1 MKEKNKGIVK
11 KIINIALDVFIVIL
25 GVILLITVYN
35 NIQVKILGHDYAS
48 FFGHSVFEV
57 QTGSMGEIIEPGD
70 WIVVKYEKNI
80 KLNDIV
86 TFEHKGEYIT
96 HRVIEAYNGTYVT
109 KGDAN
114 TAKDAP
120 ISKEQIVGKV
130 VKVIPNFGILRKTI
144 FNPIVLIAIIITLFF
159 LNQVFKKTT
168 KEDLEKEKA
177 LKEKL
182 RRALKLDK
190 PEEVKEKVEKVQPE
204 KEEPKN
210 EEPKEEIREVKEE
223 KVELTKEEKE
233 KVKAE
238 LENTSDI
245 EKTLFF
251 RMVSVDKD
259 ELSNVYEEIP
269 KEIEEQSEKA
279 KENIKEGEKEEVE
292 VSEDKIK
299 SKLELIQRKKKK
311 CKNIIEKAMLIKKEE
326 IIELMTLLNKGEE
339 LKTNEPTIR
348 EKLVT
353 AYIDAKYYNNCG
365 NINLAYN
372 GKNMMTKVDSLIEK
386 VGEDLTNSYKESDT
400 KYSEKVEK
408 NVKFM
413 LLINHLEEDFKL
425 EDLQK
430 KKETYNKR
438 ILKYIKFN
446 DLSQQDIK
454 KLITNIMKTQK
465 TYSGMIKFIQSK
477 INTNMFELKFN
488 KLTRK
493 DMYAVE
499 LTHNI
504 QFSKVYSD
512 YIVDKTYS
520 EGIIAE
526 DKVKVLGNLLLSQMV
541 NDMLNGEF
549 NKKYFVYIPESI
561 YAKDNKLDQVFDML
575 DDEFAK
581 KNINILLA
589 YNGLSDNKK
598 IIKQLIKQG
607 FSFSLDMNDVEL
619 LKKSDIKE
627 LYVLEHIFI
636 SRKKVAKTN
645 IIDVLPEE
653 VKPKIL
659 YEEISSK
666 IGNF

>member
-1 MKEKNKGIVK
+1 MKEKQNSVIK
-11 KIINIALDVFIVIL
+11 KIINILLDVFIVVL

-35 NIQVKILGHDYAS
+35 NVQVKILGHEYAS

-57 QTGSMGEIIEPGD
+57 QTGSMGEVIEPGD

-114 TAKDAP
+114 TAKDSP
-120 ISKEQIVGKV
+120 ISKDQIVGKV
-130 VKVIPNFGILRKTI
+130 VKVIPNFGIFRKTI
-144 FNPIVLIAIIITLFF
+144 FNPLVLIAIIITLFF
-159 LNQVFKKTT
+159 LNQVFKK
-168 KEDLEKEKA
+168 EDKEKA
-177 LKEKL
+177 LLTKIKKAVAKQTKQMIKQEKAKEEK
-182 RRALKLDK
+182 
-190 PEEVKEKVEKVQPE
+190 EEVKEEPVEKEIPK
-204 KEEPKN
+204 KEEVT
-210 EEPKEEIREVKEE
+210 EEMKEAMKS
-223 KVELTKEEKE
+223 
-233 KVKAE
+233 E
-238 LENTSDI
+238 LENTSDM

-269 KEIEEQSEKA
+269 KELEEQSDSVQ
-279 KENIKEGEKEEVE
+279 NLIKQEEKEEVE
-292 VSEDKIK
+292 VGEDKIK
-299 SKLELIQRKKKK
+299 SKLELIQKKKKK

-326 IIELMTLLNKGEE
+326 IIEMIMLLNNGEE
-339 LKTNEPTIR
+339 FKNNEPTIK
-348 EKLVT
+348 EKLID
-353 AYIDAKYYNNCG
+353 AYIDAKYYNHCG
-365 NINLAYN
+365 NIDLNYN
-372 GKNMMTKVDSLIEK
+372 GKNMLLKVDNLLEK
-386 VGEDLTNSYKESDT
+386 LAEELKKAYKESDK
-400 KYSEKVEK
+400 KYDEKVDK
-408 NVKFM
+408 IAKFM
-413 LLINHLEEDFKL
+413 QLINHLEEDFKI

-430 KKETYNKR
+430 KKDTYNKR
-438 ILKYIKFN
+438 ILKYVKYN
-446 DLSQQDIK
+446 DLSAKDLK
-454 KLITNIMKTQK
+454 KLITELLKVQR

-477 INTNMFELKFN
+477 IETNMFELKFN

-526 DKVKVLGNLLLSQMV
+526 DKIKVLGNLLLSQLV
-541 NDMLNGEF
+541 KDMFNGEF
-549 NKKYFVYIPESI
+549 NKKYFVYVPESL
-561 YAKDNKLDQVFDML
+561 YNKDNKLDQVFDMF

-581 KNINILLA
+581 KSINILLA

-598 IIKQLIKQG
+598 TIKQLIKQG
-607 FSFSLDMNDVEL
+607 FNFSVDMNDVEL

-627 LYVLEHIFI
+627 LYVLDYIFI

-653 VKPKIL
+653 VKPKIM

>member
-11 KIINIALDVFIVIL
+11 KIINITLDVFIVIL

-190 PEEVKEKVEKVQPE
+190 PEEVKEKVQPE

-581 KNINILLA
+581 KNINIILA

-598 IIKQLIKQG
+598 VIKQLIKQG
-607 FSFSLDMNDVEL
+607 FNFSLDMNDVEL

>member
-1 MKEKNKGIVK
+1 
-11 KIINIALDVFIVIL
+11 
-25 GVILLITVYN
+25 
-35 NIQVKILGHDYAS
+35 
-48 FFGHSVFEV
+48 
-57 QTGSMGEIIEPGD
+57 MGEIIEPGD
-70 WIVVKYEKNI
+70 WIVVKYQKNI
-80 KLNDIV
+80 KLNDII

-96 HRVIEAYNGTYVT
+96 HRVIEVYNDTYVT

-114 TAKDAP
+114 TAKDTP
-120 ISKEQIVGKV
+120 INKSQIVGKV

-159 LNQVFKKTT
+159 LNQVFKKPSE
-168 KEDLEKEKA
+168 KDL
-177 LKEKL
+177 LKEKELLNKL
-182 RRALKLDK
+182 RTLVEPKQK
-190 PEEVKEKVEKVQPE
+190 PKKEKTRVVQEEVKKAKKEEVVEEIKEVPVEEEISEEVKEQLKK
-204 KEEPKN
+204 
-210 EEPKEEIREVKEE
+210 
-223 KVELTKEEKE
+223 
-233 KVKAE
+233 E
-238 LENTSDI
+238 LENTSDM

-269 KEIEEQSEKA
+269 KEIEEQSDTVKKNIKDGEKA
-279 KENIKEGEKEEVE
+279 EVE
-292 VSEDKIK
+292 EISEDKIK

-326 IIELMTLLNKGEE
+326 IIELIMLLNKGEE
-339 LKTNEPTIR
+339 LKNNEPTIK
-348 EKLVT
+348 EKLVD

-365 NINLAYN
+365 NYNISYN
-372 GKNMMTKVDSLIEK
+372 GKNMLLRLDALMEQ
-386 VGEDLTNSYKESDT
+386 VGENLIKSYKESDT

-408 NVKFM
+408 LVKFM
-413 LLINHLEEDFKL
+413 CLINHLEEDFKI
-425 EDLQK
+425 EDLTK
-430 KKETYNKR
+430 KKDTYNKR

-446 DLSQQDIK
+446 DMSQQDLK
-454 KLITNIMKTQK
+454 KLITNILKTQK
-465 TYSGMIKFIQSK
+465 TYTGMIKFIQSK
-477 INTNMFELKFN
+477 IETNMFELKFN

-493 DMYAVE
+493 DMYGVE

-504 QFSKVYSD
+504 QFSKVYSE

-526 DKVKVLGNLLLSQMV
+526 DKIKVLGNLLMSQLV
-541 NDMLNGEF
+541 KDMFQGEF
-549 NKKYFVYIPESI
+549 NKKYFVYIPESL
-561 YAKDNKLDQVFDML
+561 YSKDNKLDKVFEMF
-575 DDEFAK
+575 DDEMAK

-598 IIKQLIKQG
+598 VVKQLIKQG
-607 FSFSLDMNDVEL
+607 YNFSVDMNDVEL
-619 LKKSDIKE
+619 LKKSDIQD
-627 LYVLEHIFI
+627 LYILDYIFI
-636 SRKKVAKTN
+636 SRKKIAKTN

>member
-11 KIINIALDVFIVIL
+11 KIINITLDVFIVML

>member
-11 KIINIALDVFIVIL
+11 KIINITLDVFIVIL

-190 PEEVKEKVEKVQPE
+190 SEEVKEKVEKVQPE
-204 KEEPKN
+204 KEKPKN

-223 KVELTKEEKE
+223 KIELTKEEKE

>member
-1 MKEKNKGIVK
+1 MKENKNSIIK
-11 KIINIALDVFIVIL
+11 KIINILLDIFIVIL

-35 NIQVKILGHDYAS
+35 NIQVKILGRDYAS

-70 WIVVKYEKNI
+70 WIVVKYSKNI

-114 TAKDAP
+114 TAKDSP
-120 ISKEQIVGKV
+120 ISKDQIVGKV

-159 LNQVFKKTT
+159 VNQVFKKTT
-168 KEDLEKEKA
+168 QEDKEKEKE
-177 LKEKL
+177 LLEKVK
-182 RRALKLDK
+182 RAVTHKK
-190 PEEVKEKVEKVQPE
+190 TAKSESKEEVTKEKVI
-204 KEEPKN
+204 
-210 EEPKEEIREVKEE
+210 EPKEEIREVKEE
-223 KVELTKEEKE
+223 KTEISDEMKE
-233 KVKAE
+233 KMKAE
-238 LENTSDI
+238 LENTSDM

-269 KEIEEQSEKA
+269 KELEEQSENA
-279 KENIKEGEKEEVE
+279 KENIKVAEKEEVE
-292 VSEDKIK
+292 VGEDKIK

-326 IIELMTLLNKGEE
+326 ILEIITILNREE
-339 LKTNEPTIR
+339 EPKNNEPTIKD
-348 EKLVT
+348 KLIDS
-353 AYIDAKYYNNCG
+353 YIDAKYYNNCG
-365 NINLAYN
+365 DINLNYN
-372 GKNMMTKVDSLIEK
+372 GKNMLSKLDKLIEE
-386 VGEDLTNSYKESDT
+386 VGNKLITSYKESDK
-400 KYSEKVEK
+400 KYEEKVEK
-408 NVKFM
+408 NVKF
-413 LLINHLEEDFKL
+413 LQLINHLEEDFKI

-430 KKETYNKR
+430 KKDTYNKR

-446 DLSQQDIK
+446 DLSQQDLK
-454 KLITNIMKTQK
+454 KIITNLLKTQK

-477 INTNMFELKFN
+477 IETNMFELKFN

-499 LTHNI
+499 LAHNI
-504 QFSKVYSD
+504 QFSKVYSE

-526 DKVKVLGNLLLSQMV
+526 DKIKVLSNLLLSQLV
-541 NDMLNGEF
+541 KDMFNGEF
-549 NKKYFVYIPESI
+549 NKKYVVYVPDTL
-561 YAKDNKLDQVFDML
+561 YTKDNKLDQVFEML
-575 DDEFAK
+575 DDELAK
-581 KNINILLA
+581 KNINILLS
-589 YNGLSDNKK
+589 YNSLSDNKK
-598 IIKQLIKQG
+598 VIKTLIKKG
-607 FSFSLDMNDVEL
+607 FNFSVDMNDVEL

-627 LYVLEHIFI
+627 LYVLDYIFI

-645 IIDVLPEE
+645 IIEVLPEDL
-653 VKPKIL
+653 KPKIM

>member
-11 KIINIALDVFIVIL
+11 KIINITLDVFIVIL

-182 RRALKLDK
+182 RRAIKLDK

-386 VGEDLTNSYKESDT
+386 LGEDLTNSYKESDT

>member
-130 VKVIPNFGILRKTI
+130 VKIIPNFGILRKTI

-251 RMVSVDKD
+251 RMVSVDKE

-386 VGEDLTNSYKESDT
+386 LGEDLTNSYKESDT

>member
-1 MKEKNKGIVK
+1 MKEKNKGIFK

-130 VKVIPNFGILRKTI
+130 VKIIPNFGILRKTI

-190 PEEVKEKVEKVQPE
+190 PEEVKEKVQPE

-251 RMVSVDKD
+251 RMVSVDKE

>member
-1 MKEKNKGIVK
+1 MKEKQNSVIK
-11 KIINIALDVFIVIL
+11 KIINILLDVFIVVL

-35 NIQVKILGHDYAS
+35 NVQVKILGHEYAS

-57 QTGSMGEIIEPGD
+57 QTGSMGEVIEPGD

-80 KLNDIV
+80 KLNDII

-114 TAKDAP
+114 TAKDSP
-120 ISKEQIVGKV
+120 ISKDQIIGKV
-130 VKVIPNFGILRKTI
+130 VKVIPNFGIFRKTI
-144 FNPIVLIAIIITLFF
+144 FNPLVLIAIIITLFF
-159 LNQVFKKTT
+159 LNQVFKK
-168 KEDLEKEKA
+168 EDKEKA
-177 LKEKL
+177 LFTKIKKAVAKQTKQMIKQEKAKEEK
-182 RRALKLDK
+182 
-190 PEEVKEKVEKVQPE
+190 EEVKEEPVEKEIPK
-204 KEEPKN
+204 KEEVT
-210 EEPKEEIREVKEE
+210 EEMKEAMKS
-223 KVELTKEEKE
+223 
-233 KVKAE
+233 E
-238 LENTSDI
+238 LENTSDM

-269 KEIEEQSEKA
+269 KELEEQSDSVQ
-279 KENIKEGEKEEVE
+279 NLIKQEEKEEVE
-292 VSEDKIK
+292 VGEDKIK
-299 SKLELIQRKKKK
+299 SKLELIQKKKKK

-326 IIELMTLLNKGEE
+326 IIEMIMLLNNGEE
-339 LKTNEPTIR
+339 FKNNEPTIK
-348 EKLVT
+348 EKLID
-353 AYIDAKYYNNCG
+353 AYIDAKYYNHCG
-365 NINLAYN
+365 NIDLNYN
-372 GKNMMTKVDSLIEK
+372 GKNMLLKVDNLLEK
-386 VGEDLTNSYKESDT
+386 LAEELKKAYKESDK
-400 KYSEKVEK
+400 KYDEKVDK
-408 NVKFM
+408 IAKFM
-413 LLINHLEEDFKL
+413 QLINHIEEDFKI

-430 KKETYNKR
+430 KKDTYNKR
-438 ILKYIKFN
+438 ILKYVKYN
-446 DLSQQDIK
+446 DLSAKDLK
-454 KLITNIMKTQK
+454 KLITELLKVQR

-477 INTNMFELKFN
+477 IETNMFELKFN

-526 DKVKVLGNLLLSQMV
+526 DKIKVLGNLLLSQLV
-541 NDMLNGEF
+541 KDMFNGEF
-549 NKKYFVYIPESI
+549 NKKYFVYIPESL
-561 YAKDNKLDQVFDML
+561 YNKDNKLDQVFDMF

-581 KNINILLA
+581 KSINILLA

-598 IIKQLIKQG
+598 TIKQLIKQG
-607 FSFSLDMNDVEL
+607 FNFSVDMNDVEL

-627 LYVLEHIFI
+627 LYVLDYIFI

-653 VKPKIL
+653 VKPKIM

>member
-11 KIINIALDVFIVIL
+11 KIINITLDVFIVML

-130 VKVIPNFGILRKTI
+130 VKIIPNFGILRKTI

-251 RMVSVDKD
+251 RMVSVDKE

>member
-1 MKEKNKGIVK
+1 MKEKNKGIIK
-11 KIINIALDVFIVIL
+11 KIINIALDVFIVML

-35 NIQVKILGHDYAS
+35 NVQVKILGHDYAS

-168 KEDLEKEKA
+168 KEDIEKEKV
-177 LKEKL
+177 LKAKL
-182 RRALKLDK
+182 RRALKLDTL
-190 PEEVKEKVEKVQPE
+190 EESKEKIEKVQLE
-204 KEEPKN
+204 KEETKK

-223 KVELTKEEKE
+223 KVELTKEQKE

-365 NINLAYN
+365 NINLSYN
-372 GKNMMTKVDSLIEK
+372 GKNMITKVDSLIEK

-400 KYSEKVEK
+400 KYAEKVEK

-581 KNINILLA
+581 KNINIILA

-598 IIKQLIKQG
+598 VIKQLIKQG
-607 FSFSLDMNDVEL
+607 FNFSLDMNDVEL

>member
-11 KIINIALDVFIVIL
+11 KIINITLDVFIVML

-130 VKVIPNFGILRKTI
+130 VKIIPNFGILRKTI

-549 NKKYFVYIPESI
+549 NKKYFLYIPESI

-607 FSFSLDMNDVEL
+607 FSFSLDMHDVDL

>member
-1 MKEKNKGIVK
+1 MKLKENGVIK
-11 KIINIALDVFIVIL
+11 KTINIALDVFIVIL

-35 NIQVKILGHDYAS
+35 NIQVKILGRDYAS

-70 WIVVKYEKNI
+70 WIVVKYQKNI
-80 KLNDIV
+80 KLNDII

-96 HRVIEAYNGTYVT
+96 HRVIEVYNDTYVT

-114 TAKDAP
+114 TAKDTP
-120 ISKEQIVGKV
+120 INKSQIVGKV

-159 LNQVFKKTT
+159 LNQVFKKPSE
-168 KEDLEKEKA
+168 KDL
-177 LKEKL
+177 LKEKELLNKL
-182 RRALKLDK
+182 RTLVEPKQK
-190 PEEVKEKVEKVQPE
+190 PKKEKTRVVQE
-204 KEEPKN
+204 
-210 EEPKEEIREVKEE
+210 EVKEE
-223 KVELTKEEKE
+223 KKEEVVEEIKE
-233 KVKAE
+233 VPVEEEISEEVKEQLKKE
-238 LENTSDI
+238 LENTSDM

-269 KEIEEQSEKA
+269 KEIEEQSDTVKKNIKDGEKA
-279 KENIKEGEKEEVE
+279 EVE
-292 VSEDKIK
+292 EISEDKIK

-326 IIELMTLLNKGEE
+326 IIELIMLLNKGEE
-339 LKTNEPTIR
+339 LKNNEPTIK
-348 EKLVT
+348 EKLVD

-365 NINLAYN
+365 NYNISYN
-372 GKNMMTKVDSLIEK
+372 GKNMLLRLDALMEQ
-386 VGEDLTNSYKESDT
+386 VGENLIKSYKESDT

-408 NVKFM
+408 LVKFM
-413 LLINHLEEDFKL
+413 CLINHLEEDFKI
-425 EDLQK
+425 EDLTK
-430 KKETYNKR
+430 KKDTYNKR

-446 DLSQQDIK
+446 DMSQQDLK
-454 KLITNIMKTQK
+454 KLITNILKTQK
-465 TYSGMIKFIQSK
+465 TYTGMIKFIQSK
-477 INTNMFELKFN
+477 IETNMFELKFN

-493 DMYAVE
+493 DMYGVE

-504 QFSKVYSD
+504 QFSKVYSE

-526 DKVKVLGNLLLSQMV
+526 DKIKVLGNLLMSQLV
-541 NDMLNGEF
+541 KDMFQGEF
-549 NKKYFVYIPESI
+549 NKKYFVYIPESL
-561 YAKDNKLDQVFDML
+561 YSKDNKLDKVFEMF
-575 DDEFAK
+575 DDEMAK

-598 IIKQLIKQG
+598 VVKQLIKQG
-607 FSFSLDMNDVEL
+607 YNFSVDMNDVEL
-619 LKKSDIKE
+619 LKKSDIQD
-627 LYVLEHIFI
+627 LYILDYIFI
-636 SRKKVAKTN
+636 SRKKIAKTN

>member
-1 MKEKNKGIVK
+1 MKEKNKGIFK

-168 KEDLEKEKA
+168 KEDLEKEKV

-210 EEPKEEIREVKEE
+210 EEPKEEIREAKEE

>member
-1 MKEKNKGIVK
+1 MKEKNKGIFK

-130 VKVIPNFGILRKTI
+130 VKIIPNFGILRKTI

-190 PEEVKEKVEKVQPE
+190 PEEVKEKVQPE

>member
-11 KIINIALDVFIVIL
+11 KIINITLDVFIVML

-130 VKVIPNFGILRKTI
+130 VKIIPNFGILRKTI

>member
-1 MKEKNKGIVK
+1 MKENKNSIIK
-11 KIINIALDVFIVIL
+11 KIINILLDIFIVIL

-35 NIQVKILGHDYAS
+35 NIQVKILGRDYAS

-70 WIVVKYEKNI
+70 WIVVKYSKNI

-114 TAKDAP
+114 TAKDSP
-120 ISKEQIVGKV
+120 ISKDQIVGKV

-159 LNQVFKKTT
+159 VNQVFKKTT
-168 KEDLEKEKA
+168 QEDKEKEKE
-177 LKEKL
+177 LLEKVK
-182 RRALKLDK
+182 RAVTHKK
-190 PEEVKEKVEKVQPE
+190 TAKSESKEEVKKEKVI
-204 KEEPKN
+204 
-210 EEPKEEIREVKEE
+210 EPKEEIREVKEE
-223 KVELTKEEKE
+223 KTEISDEMKE
-233 KVKAE
+233 KMKAE
-238 LENTSDI
+238 LENTSDM

-259 ELSNVYEEIP
+259 ELSNVYDEIP
-269 KEIEEQSEKA
+269 KELEEQSENA
-279 KENIKEGEKEEVE
+279 KENIKVAEKEEVE
-292 VSEDKIK
+292 VGEDKIK

-326 IIELMTLLNKGEE
+326 IIELIMLLNKGEE
-339 LKTNEPTIR
+339 LKNNEPTIKD
-348 EKLVT
+348 KLIDS
-353 AYIDAKYYNNCG
+353 YIDAKYYNNCG
-365 NINLAYN
+365 DINLNYN
-372 GKNMMTKVDSLIEK
+372 GKNMLSKLDKLIEE
-386 VGEDLTNSYKESDT
+386 VGNKLIASYKESDK
-400 KYSEKVEK
+400 KYEEKVEK
-408 NVKFM
+408 NVKF
-413 LLINHLEEDFKL
+413 LQLINHLEEDFKI

-430 KKETYNKR
+430 KKDTYNKR

-446 DLSQQDIK
+446 DLSQQDLK
-454 KLITNIMKTQK
+454 KIITNLLKTQK

-477 INTNMFELKFN
+477 IETNMFELKFN

-499 LTHNI
+499 LAHNI
-504 QFSKVYSD
+504 QFSKVYSE

-526 DKVKVLGNLLLSQMV
+526 DKIKVLSNLLLSQLV
-541 NDMLNGEF
+541 KDMFNGEF
-549 NKKYFVYIPESI
+549 NKKYVVYVPDTL
-561 YAKDNKLDQVFDML
+561 YTKDNKLDQVFEML
-575 DDEFAK
+575 DDELAK
-581 KNINILLA
+581 KNINILLS
-589 YNGLSDNKK
+589 YNSLSDNKK
-598 IIKQLIKQG
+598 VIKTLIKKG
-607 FSFSLDMNDVEL
+607 FNFSVDMNDVEL

-627 LYVLEHIFI
+627 LYVLDYIFI

-645 IIDVLPEE
+645 IIEVLPEDL
-653 VKPKIL
+653 KPKIM

>member
-1 MKEKNKGIVK
+1 MKENNNSIIKR
-11 KIINIALDVFIVIL
+11 IINILLDIFIVIL

-35 NIQVKILGHDYAS
+35 NVQVKILGRDYAS
-48 FFGHSVFEV
+48 FFGHSIFEV
-57 QTGSMGEIIEPGD
+57 QTGSMGEFIEPGD
-70 WIVVKYEKNI
+70 WIVVKYSKNI

-114 TAKDAP
+114 TAKDSP
-120 ISKEQIVGKV
+120 ISKDQIVGKV

-144 FNPIVLIAIIITLFF
+144 FNPIVLIAIIVTLFF
-159 LNQVFKKTT
+159 VNQVFKKTPQ
-168 KEDLEKEKA
+168 EDKEKEQEILNKV
-177 LKEKL
+177 K
-182 RRALKLDK
+182 RAVTHKK
-190 PEEVKEKVEKVQPE
+190 VVKQEI
-204 KEEPKN
+204 KEEKN
-210 EEPKEEIREVKEE
+210 EEPKEGIREVKEE
-223 KVELTKEEKE
+223 KPKITDEMKDKM
-233 KVKAE
+233 KAE

-259 ELSNVYEEIP
+259 ELSNVYNEIP
-269 KEIEEQSEKA
+269 KELEEQSENA
-279 KENIKEGEKEEVE
+279 KENIKVAEKEEVE
-292 VSEDKIK
+292 VKEDQIK
-299 SKLELIQRKKKK
+299 SKLELIQKKKKK

-326 IIELMTLLNKGEE
+326 ILELITILNKGEE
-339 LKTNEPTIR
+339 PKSNEPTIKD
-348 EKLVT
+348 KLIDS
-353 AYIDAKYYNNCG
+353 YIDAKYYNYCG
-365 NINLAYN
+365 NINLNYN
-372 GKNMMTKVDSLIEK
+372 GNNKLLRLDNLVEEIGNNLIS
-386 VGEDLTNSYKESDT
+386 SYKESDK
-400 KYSEKVEK
+400 KYQEKVEK

-413 LLINHLEEDFKL
+413 QLINHLEEDFKI

-430 KKETYNKR
+430 KKDTYNKR

-446 DLSQQDIK
+446 DLSQQDLK
-454 KLITNIMKTQK
+454 KLITNLLKAQR

-477 INTNMFELKFN
+477 IETNMFELKFN

-526 DKVKVLGNLLLSQMV
+526 DKIKVLSNLLLSQLV
-541 NDMLNGEF
+541 KDMFNGEF
-549 NKKYFVYIPESI
+549 NKKYVVYVPDTL
-561 YAKDNKLDQVFDML
+561 YTKDNKLDQVFEML

-581 KNINILLA
+581 KNINILLS
-589 YNGLSDNKK
+589 YNSLSNNKK
-598 IIKQLIKQG
+598 IIKNIIKRG
-607 FSFSLDMNDVEL
+607 FNFSVDMNDVEL

-627 LYVLEHIFI
+627 LYVLDYIFI

-645 IIDVLPEE
+645 IIEVLPEDL
-653 VKPKIL
+653 KPKIM

>member
-1 MKEKNKGIVK
+1 MKEKNKGIIK
-11 KIINIALDVFIVIL
+11 KIINIALDVFIVML

-35 NIQVKILGHDYAS
+35 NVQVKILGHDYAS

-168 KEDLEKEKA
+168 KEDIEKEKV
-177 LKEKL
+177 LKAKL
-182 RRALKLDK
+182 RRALKLDTL
-190 PEEVKEKVEKVQPE
+190 EESKEKIEKVQLE
-204 KEEPKN
+204 KEETKK

-223 KVELTKEEKE
+223 KVELTKEQKE

-372 GKNMMTKVDSLIEK
+372 GKNMLTKVDSLIEK
-386 VGEDLTNSYKESDT
+386 VGENLTNSYKESDT
-400 KYSEKVEK
+400 KYAEKVEK

-413 LLINHLEEDFKL
+413 LSINHLEEDFKL
-425 EDLQK
+425 DDLQK

-454 KLITNIMKTQK
+454 KLITNIMKVQK

-575 DDEFAK
+575 DDDFAK
-581 KNINILLA
+581 KNINIILA

-598 IIKQLIKQG
+598 VIKQLIKQG
-607 FSFSLDMNDVEL
+607 FNFSLDMNDVEL

>member
-1 MKEKNKGIVK
+1 MKEKNKGIFK

-57 QTGSMGEIIEPGD
+57 QTGSMGEIIGPGD

-130 VKVIPNFGILRKTI
+130 VKVIPNFGILRKII

>member
-1 MKEKNKGIVK
+1 MKIKENGVIK
-11 KIINIALDVFIVIL
+11 KAINIALDVFIVIL

-35 NIQVKILGHDYAS
+35 NIQVKILGRDYAS

-70 WIVVKYEKNI
+70 WIVVKYVKNI

-96 HRVIEAYNGTYVT
+96 HRVIEVYNDTYVT

-114 TAKDAP
+114 TAKDSP
-120 ISKEQIVGKV
+120 INKSQIVGKV

-144 FNPIVLIAIIITLFF
+144 FNPIVLIAIIVTLFF
-159 LNQVFKKTT
+159 FNQVFKKPTE
-168 KEDLEKEKA
+168 KDLQIEKELLNKLKSIGNKKA
-177 LKEKL
+177 KTV
-182 RRALKLDK
+182 K
-190 PEEVKEKVEKVQPE
+190 PVEAIEEVKE
-204 KEEPKN
+204 EPSV
-210 EEPKEEIREVKEE
+210 KEEIKEVPVQEEISEEVKQQL
-223 KVELTKEEKE
+223 KK
-233 KVKAE
+233 E
-238 LENTSDI
+238 LENTSDM

-269 KEIEEQSEKA
+269 KEIEEQSDTVK
-279 KENIKEGEKEEVE
+279 KNIKQGEKEEVE
-292 VSEDKIK
+292 VGEDKIK

-326 IIELMTLLNKGEE
+326 IIELIMLLNKGEE
-339 LKTNEPTIR
+339 LKNNEPTIK
-348 EKLVT
+348 EKLVD

-365 NINLAYN
+365 NYNISYN
-372 GKNMMTKVDSLIEK
+372 GKNMLLKLDALMKE
-386 VGEDLTNSYKESDT
+386 VGDNLVKSYKDSDT

-408 NVKFM
+408 LVKFM
-413 LLINHLEEDFKL
+413 CLINHLEEDFKI
-425 EDLQK
+425 EDLDK

-446 DLSQQDIK
+446 DMSQQDIK
-454 KLITNIMKTQK
+454 KLITNILKTQK

-477 INTNMFELKFN
+477 IETNMFELKFN

-493 DMYAVE
+493 EMFGVE

-526 DKVKVLGNLLLSQMV
+526 DKIKVLGNLLMSQLV
-541 NDMLNGEF
+541 KDMFQGEF
-549 NKKYFVYIPESI
+549 NKKYIVYIPESL
-561 YAKDNKLDQVFDML
+561 YTKDNKLDKVFEMF
-575 DDEFAK
+575 DDELAK

-598 IIKQLIKQG
+598 VVKQLIKQG
-607 FSFSLDMNDVEL
+607 YNFSVDMNDVEL
-619 LKKSDIKE
+619 LKKSDIQD
-627 LYVLEHIFI
+627 LYILDYIFI
-636 SRKKVAKTN
+636 SRKKIAKTN

>member
-1 MKEKNKGIVK
+1 MKENKNSVIK
-11 KIINIALDVFIVIL
+11 KIINILLDIFIVIL

-35 NIQVKILGHDYAS
+35 NIQVKILGRDYAS

-70 WIVVKYEKNI
+70 WIVVKYSKNI

-120 ISKEQIVGKV
+120 ISKDQIVGKV

-144 FNPIVLIAIIITLFF
+144 FNPIVLIAIIVTLFF

-168 KEDLEKEKA
+168 QEDKEKEKELLA
-177 LKEKL
+177 KVKRAVTYKKENK
-182 RRALKLDK
+182 A
-190 PEEVKEKVEKVQPE
+190 VKETTEEIKEEKQEE
-204 KEEPKN
+204 KEIIK
-210 EEPKEEIREVKEE
+210 EVKEE
-223 KVELTKEEKE
+223 KPKLTETEKE
-233 KVKAE
+233 KIKAE
-238 LENTSDI
+238 LENTSDM

-269 KEIEEQSEKA
+269 KELEEQSENA
-279 KENIKEGEKEEVE
+279 KENIKVAEKEEVE
-292 VSEDKIK
+292 VGEDKIK

-326 IIELMTLLNKGEE
+326 ILELIQILNRGEDA
-339 LKTNEPTIR
+339 KNNEPTIKD
-348 EKLVT
+348 KLIDS
-353 AYIDAKYYNNCG
+353 YIDAKYYNNCG
-365 NINLAYN
+365 NINLNYN
-372 GKNMMTKVDSLIEK
+372 GKNMLLKLDNLIEE
-386 VGEDLTNSYKESDT
+386 VGNNLIKSYKESDK
-400 KYSEKVEK
+400 KYEEKVEK
-408 NVKFM
+408 HVKFM
-413 LLINHLEEDFKL
+413 QLINHLEEDFKI

-430 KKETYNKR
+430 KKDTYNKR

-446 DLSQQDIK
+446 DLSQQDLK
-454 KLITNIMKTQK
+454 KLITNLLKTQR

-477 INTNMFELKFN
+477 IETNMFELKFN

-499 LTHNI
+499 LAHNI
-504 QFSKVYSD
+504 QFSKVYSE

-526 DKVKVLGNLLLSQMV
+526 DKIKVLSNLLLSQLV
-541 NDMLNGEF
+541 KDMFNGEF
-549 NKKYFVYIPESI
+549 NKKYVIYMPDSI
-561 YAKDNKLDQVFDML
+561 YSKDNKLDQVFEML
-575 DDEFAK
+575 DDELAK
-581 KNINILLA
+581 KNINILLS

-598 IIKQLIKQG
+598 TIKTLIKKG
-607 FSFSLDMNDVEL
+607 FNFSVDMNDVEL

-627 LYVLEHIFI
+627 LYVLDYIFI

-645 IIDVLPEE
+645 IIEVLPEDL
-653 VKPKIL
+653 KPKIM

>member
-11 KIINIALDVFIVIL
+11 KIINITLDVFIVIL

-35 NIQVKILGHDYAS
+35 NIQVKILGQDYAS

-182 RRALKLDK
+182 IRALKLDK
-190 PEEVKEKVEKVQPE
+190 PEVVKEKGEKVQPE

>member
-1 MKEKNKGIVK
+1 MKEKNKGIFK

-130 VKVIPNFGILRKTI
+130 VKIIPNFGILRKTI

>member
-1 MKEKNKGIVK
+1 MKENKNSIIK
-11 KIINIALDVFIVIL
+11 KIINILLDIFIVIL

-35 NIQVKILGHDYAS
+35 NIQVKILGRDYAS

-70 WIVVKYEKNI
+70 WIVVKYSKNI

-114 TAKDAP
+114 TAKDSP
-120 ISKEQIVGKV
+120 ISKDQIVGKV

-159 LNQVFKKTT
+159 VNQVFKKTT
-168 KEDLEKEKA
+168 QEDKEKEKE
-177 LKEKL
+177 LLEKVK
-182 RRALKLDK
+182 RAVTHKK
-190 PEEVKEKVEKVQPE
+190 TAKSESKEEVKKEKVI
-204 KEEPKN
+204 
-210 EEPKEEIREVKEE
+210 EPKEEIREVKEE
-223 KVELTKEEKE
+223 KPEISDEMKE
-233 KVKAE
+233 KMKAE
-238 LENTSDI
+238 LENTSDM

-259 ELSNVYEEIP
+259 ELSNVYDEIP
-269 KEIEEQSEKA
+269 KELEEQSENA
-279 KENIKEGEKEEVE
+279 KENIKVAEKEEVE
-292 VSEDKIK
+292 VGEDKIK

-326 IIELMTLLNKGEE
+326 ILEIITILNREE
-339 LKTNEPTIR
+339 EPKNNEPTIKD
-348 EKLVT
+348 KLIDS
-353 AYIDAKYYNNCG
+353 YIDAKYYNNCG
-365 NINLAYN
+365 DINLNYN
-372 GKNMMTKVDSLIEK
+372 GKNMLSKLDKLIEE
-386 VGEDLTNSYKESDT
+386 VGNKLIASYKESDK
-400 KYSEKVEK
+400 KYEEKVEK
-408 NVKFM
+408 NVKF
-413 LLINHLEEDFKL
+413 LQLINHLEEDFKI

-430 KKETYNKR
+430 KKDTYNKR

-446 DLSQQDIK
+446 DLSQQDLK
-454 KLITNIMKTQK
+454 KIITNLLKTQK

-477 INTNMFELKFN
+477 IETNMFELKFN

-499 LTHNI
+499 LAHNI
-504 QFSKVYSD
+504 QFSKVYSE

-526 DKVKVLGNLLLSQMV
+526 DKIKVLSNLLLSQLV
-541 NDMLNGEF
+541 KDMFNGEF
-549 NKKYFVYIPESI
+549 NKKYVVYVPDTL
-561 YAKDNKLDQVFDML
+561 YTKDNKLDQVFEML
-575 DDEFAK
+575 DDELAK
-581 KNINILLA
+581 KNINILLS
-589 YNGLSDNKK
+589 YNSLSDNKK
-598 IIKQLIKQG
+598 VIKTLIKKG
-607 FSFSLDMNDVEL
+607 FNFSVDMNDVEL

-627 LYVLEHIFI
+627 LYVLDYIFI

-645 IIDVLPEE
+645 IIEVLPEDL
-653 VKPKIL
+653 KPKIM

>member
-1 MKEKNKGIVK
+1 MKEKRNNVIK
-11 KIINIALDVFIVIL
+11 KIINILLDIFIVIL

-35 NIQVKILGHDYAS
+35 NIQVKILGHDYSS

-57 QTGSMGEIIEPGD
+57 QTGSMGEVIEPGD

-96 HRVIEAYNGTYVT
+96 HRVIEVYNGTYVT

-114 TAKDAP
+114 TAKDSP
-120 ISKEQIVGKV
+120 ISKDQIVGKV

-168 KEDLEKEKA
+168 KEEQEKEKA
-177 LKEKL
+177 FLTKVKNIVTRKKTEPAVIEEQHEETK
-182 RRALKLDK
+182 
-190 PEEVKEKVEKVQPE
+190 EEVKEEPKQKKPE
-204 KEEPKN
+204 KK
-210 EEPKEEIREVKEE
+210 KEELTEEMKEAM
-223 KVELTKEEKE
+223 
-233 KVKAE
+233 KAE
-238 LENTSDI
+238 LENTSDM

-269 KEIEEQSEKA
+269 KELEEQSETV

-292 VSEDKIK
+292 VAEDKIK
-299 SKLELIQRKKKK
+299 SKLELIQKKKKK

-326 IIELMTLLNKGEE
+326 IIEIMMLLNKGEE
-339 LKTNEPTIR
+339 LKTNEPTIK
-348 EKLVT
+348 EKLID

-386 VGEDLTNSYKESDT
+386 VGEDLTASYKESDT

-408 NVKFM
+408 FVKFM
-413 LLINHLEEDFKL
+413 LLINHLEEDFKI

-430 KKETYNKR
+430 KKDTYNKR

-446 DLSQQDIK
+446 DLTQQDLK
-454 KLITNIMKTQK
+454 KLITNILKVQK

-477 INTNMFELKFN
+477 IETNMFGLNLN
-488 KLTRK
+488 KLSRK

-526 DKVKVLGNLLLSQMV
+526 DKIKVLGNLLLSQLV
-541 NDMLNGEF
+541 KDMFNGEF
-549 NKKYFVYIPESI
+549 NKKYFVYIPESL
-561 YAKDNKLDQVFDML
+561 YSKDNKLDQVFDMF

-598 IIKQLIKQG
+598 TIKQLIKKG
-607 FSFSLDMNDVEL
+607 FNFSVDMNDVEL

-627 LYVLEHIFI
+627 LYVLDYIFI
-636 SRKKVAKTN
+636 SRKKAGKTN
-645 IIDVLPEE
+645 IVDVLPEE
-653 VKPKIL
+653 VKPKIV

-666 IGNF
+666 TGNF

>member
-130 VKVIPNFGILRKTI
+130 VKIIPNFGILRKTI

>member
-1 MKEKNKGIVK
+1 MKENKNSIIK
-11 KIINIALDVFIVIL
+11 KIINILLDIFIVIL

-35 NIQVKILGHDYAS
+35 NIQVKILGRDYAS

-70 WIVVKYEKNI
+70 WIVVKYSKNI

-114 TAKDAP
+114 TAKDSP
-120 ISKEQIVGKV
+120 ISKDQIVGKV

-144 FNPIVLIAIIITLFF
+144 FNPIVLIAIIVTLFF
-159 LNQVFKKTT
+159 VNQVFKKTT
-168 KEDLEKEKA
+168 QEDKEKEKE
-177 LKEKL
+177 LLEKVK
-182 RRALKLDK
+182 RAVTHKK
-190 PEEVKEKVEKVQPE
+190 TAKSESKEEVKEEKVI
-204 KEEPKN
+204 
-210 EEPKEEIREVKEE
+210 EPKEEIREVKEE
-223 KVELTKEEKE
+223 KPEISDEMKE
-233 KVKAE
+233 KMKAE
-238 LENTSDI
+238 LENTSDM

-269 KEIEEQSEKA
+269 KELEEQSENA
-279 KENIKEGEKEEVE
+279 KENIKVAEKEEVE
-292 VSEDKIK
+292 VGEDKIK

-326 IIELMTLLNKGEE
+326 ILEIITILNREE
-339 LKTNEPTIR
+339 EPKNNEPTIKD
-348 EKLVT
+348 KLIDS
-353 AYIDAKYYNNCG
+353 YIDAKYYNNCG
-365 NINLAYN
+365 DINLNYN
-372 GKNMMTKVDSLIEK
+372 GKNMLSKLDKLIEE
-386 VGEDLTNSYKESDT
+386 VGNKLIASYKESDK
-400 KYSEKVEK
+400 KYEEKVEK
-408 NVKFM
+408 NVKF
-413 LLINHLEEDFKL
+413 LQLINHLEEDFKI

-430 KKETYNKR
+430 KKDTYNKR

-446 DLSQQDIK
+446 DLSQQDLK
-454 KLITNIMKTQK
+454 KIITNLLKTQK
-465 TYSGMIKFIQSK
+465 TYSGMVKFIQSK
-477 INTNMFELKFN
+477 IETNMFELKFN

-499 LTHNI
+499 LAHNI
-504 QFSKVYSD
+504 QFSKVYSE

-526 DKVKVLGNLLLSQMV
+526 DKIKVLSNLLLSQLV
-541 NDMLNGEF
+541 KDMFNGEF
-549 NKKYFVYIPESI
+549 NKKYVVYVPDTL
-561 YAKDNKLDQVFDML
+561 YTKDNKLDQVFEML
-575 DDEFAK
+575 DDELAK
-581 KNINILLA
+581 KNINILLS
-589 YNGLSDNKK
+589 YNSLSDNKK
-598 IIKQLIKQG
+598 VIKTLIKKG
-607 FSFSLDMNDVEL
+607 FNFSVDMNDVEL

-627 LYVLEHIFI
+627 LYVLDYIFI

-645 IIDVLPEE
+645 IIEVLPEDL
-653 VKPKIL
+653 KPKIM